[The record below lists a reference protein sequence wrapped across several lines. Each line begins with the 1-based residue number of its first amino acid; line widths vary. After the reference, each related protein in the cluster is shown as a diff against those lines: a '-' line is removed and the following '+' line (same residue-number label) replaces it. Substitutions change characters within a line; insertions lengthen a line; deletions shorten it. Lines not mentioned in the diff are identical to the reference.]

1 MGTSGGYRRNLTGR
15 RRQGWQQMRIV
26 LEADKCIGSGN
37 CEMLAPDVFE
47 VRDDM
52 VCHILADE
60 PAPELTEDAE
70 LAVEACPTRA
80 LRIE

>member
-1 MGTSGGYRRNLTGR
+1 
-15 RRQGWQQMRIV
+15 MRIV

-52 VCHILADE
+52 VCHILTDE
-60 PAPELTEDAE
+60 PGPELVEDAE

>member
-1 MGTSGGYRRNLTGR
+1 
-15 RRQGWQQMRIV
+15 MRIV

-37 CEMLAPDVFE
+37 CEMIAPDVFE

-52 VCHILADE
+52 VCHILVVE
-60 PAPELTEDAE
+60 PGAELAEDAE
-70 LAVEACPTRA
+70 LGVESCPTRA

>member
-1 MGTSGGYRRNLTGR
+1 
-15 RRQGWQQMRIV
+15 MRVV

-52 VCHILADE
+52 VCHILIDE
-60 PAPELTEDAE
+60 PGSELEEDAE
-70 LAVEACPTRA
+70 MAVEACPTRA

>member
-1 MGTSGGYRRNLTGR
+1 
-15 RRQGWQQMRIV
+15 MRIV
-26 LEADKCIGSGN
+26 LDADRCIGSGN

-47 VRDDM
+47 VGDDM
-52 VCHILADE
+52 VCNILIEQPGPD
-60 PAPELTEDAE
+60 LQEDAE

>member
-1 MGTSGGYRRNLTGR
+1 
-15 RRQGWQQMRIV
+15 MRIL

-52 VCHILADE
+52 LCHVLVDE
-60 PAPELTEDAE
+60 PGTELAEDAE

-80 LRIE
+80 LRLE